1 MEKQTNTDNSRISE
15 IIETV
20 VKAINDTVD
29 SLEEGTDLWQQTYSD
44 CLFAV
49 SEYGSEGT
57 EYVNKLFSESDP
69 VKIADL
75 LGMIKKKER

>member
-15 IIETV
+15 IIKAV

-29 SLEEGTDLWQQTYSD
+29 SMEEGTDLWQQTYSD

-57 EYVNKLFSESDP
+57 EYVNRLFRESDP

-75 LGMIKKKER
+75 LGMIKNE